1 MVPNISFCYFYGNE
15 SQQFSF
21 YRIPKLLIT
30 DDRFKNTST
39 DAKLLYGLMLDR
51 MSLSAKNNWVDERG
65 RVYIY
70 YRIDEIQEALN
81 CGHDKVIKILAELD
95 TGKGIGLI
103 QRVRQGQGRPTIIYV
118 KRFTSVGSDVD
129 PASQSDCDNSRL
141 LKNRSPDFGKSELKT
156 SENQTSRLPKN
167 RGADFG
173 KSEVSLYSKNKTEV
187 NKTDSVIA
195 AEPVS
200 DWDRQVAQVKK
211 QIGYDTYAKLY
222 PEETEDVLELLLE
235 IYTSTNTVIQ
245 IGGKDYC
252 ISIIRSKLS
261 SITVDDIGHVLQ
273 SMHAHQSIIR
283 DCWSYLLN
291 SLFDI
296 TEHTTRL

>member
-1 MVPNISFCYFYGNE
+1 MCPLSGVEFYYSNE
-15 SQQFSF
+15 AQQFSF

-30 DDRFKNTST
+30 DDRFKSVST

-51 MSLSAKNNWVDERG
+51 MSLSAKNNWVDVQG

-103 QRVRQGQGRPTIIYV
+103 QRVKQGQGRPTIIYV
-118 KRFTSVGSDVD
+118 KRFTSVGSDGD
-129 PASQSDCDNSRL
+129 PSHQSDCDNSRF
-141 LKNRSPDFGKSELKT
+141 LKSRSLDFGKPDLKT

-167 RGADFG
+167 RGVGFG
-173 KSEVSLYSKNKTEV
+173 KSEVYLYSKNKTEM

-283 DCWSYLLN
+283 DRWSYLLN

-296 TEHTTRL
+296 TEHTTLL

>member
-1 MVPNISFCYFYGNE
+1 MLNQRLHNYFYFNDA
-15 SQQFSF
+15 QQFSF
-21 YRIPKLLIT
+21 YRIPKLLII
-30 DDRFKNTST
+30 DDHFKHVST

-51 MSLSAKNNWVDERG
+51 MSLSAKNNWVDEQG

-70 YRIDEIQEALN
+70 YRVDEIQEALN

-129 PASQSDCDNSRL
+129 PTPPSDSDNSRL
-141 LKNRSPDFGKSELKT
+141 LKNRSLDFGKPDLKT

-173 KSEVSLYSKNKTEV
+173 KSEVSLYSKNKTEM

-211 QIGYDTYAKLY
+211 QIGYEAYARLY
-222 PEETEDVLELLLE
+222 PDDTEDVLELLLE
-235 IYTSTNTVIQ
+235 IYNTDDAAIR
-245 IGGKDYC
+245 INGKDYSSDIVRC
-252 ISIIRSKLS
+252 RLKNLSVADVGRVLENLQTRRSR
-261 SITVDDIGHVLQ
+261 IGDRR
-273 SMHAHQSIIR
+273 SN
-283 DCWSYLLN
+283 LLN
-291 SLFDI
+291 SLFTIADQAAN
-296 TEHTTRL
+296 L